1 MVLLRF
7 LAFPSTAGA
16 PASVASTPPA
26 REPAPPP
33 RVAPLRAPAPPA
45 LSLPTTPPAPQPA
58 LQPAAAMPAA
68 SAPADAAL
76 GERWAGLVQRLCE
89 KGAVAALVR
98 ELAVQAGL
106 RTIDTTVVPQRW
118 HLVVERETLRSPFL
132 SDRLAAAM
140 ADELHQPLAL
150 SLEAGV
156 PDDSPARREAAERQR
171 RQAVAEEAIRS
182 DPVVRELMAQFKGA
196 RIVPGSIKPL

>member
-1 MVLLRF
+1 M
-7 LAFPSTAGA
+7 
-16 PASVASTPPA
+16 
-26 REPAPPP
+26 
-33 RVAPLRAPAPPA
+33 
-45 LSLPTTPPAPQPA
+45 
-58 LQPAAAMPAA
+58 
-68 SAPADAAL
+68 
-76 GERWAGLVQRLCE
+76 
-89 KGAVAALVR
+89 
-98 ELAVQAGL
+98 
-106 RTIDTTVVPQRW
+106 
-118 HLVVERETLRSPFL
+118 VEREALRSPFL

-196 RIVPGSIKPL
+196 RIVPGSIKPV